1 MARSAVPDVI
11 REKIH
16 ELQSKLERIETQQ
29 RETRAA
35 ALGFISEALE
45 RLGLTLQDLAAGAGA
60 RRRAPRG
67 ARRGRK
73 GKAGRPSTRKKRK
86 AAKLAA
92 KKAGKR
98 GRPAKA
104 TKAGVGAKGK
114 KAGTRGT
121 SKGGKVPAKYRGPNG
136 ETWSGRGKQPRWL
149 AALVADGRTPSE
161 FLI

>member
-45 RLGLTLQDLAAGAGA
+45 RLGLTLQDLAAGV
-60 RRRAPRG
+60 G

-73 GKAGRPSTRKKRK
+73 AKAGRPATRGKQT
-86 AAKLAA
+86 AAK

-98 GRPAKA
+98 GRPAQ
-104 TKAGVGAKGK
+104 GAKQGTKKGTGPKGK
-114 KAGTRGT
+114 TTATRGAA
-121 SKGGKVPAKYRGPNG
+121 KGAKVPAKYRGPSG
-136 ETWSGRGKQPRWL
+136 EAWSGRGKQPRWL
-149 AALVADGRTPSE
+149 AALVAEGRTPSE

>member
-16 ELQSKLERIETQQ
+16 ELQTKLERIETQQ

-45 RLGLTLQDLAAGAGA
+45 RLGLTLQDLAAGAGT
-60 RRRAPRG
+60 RRG

-73 GKAGRPSTRKKRK
+73 GRVGRPSTRGKKQ
-86 AAKLAA
+86 AA

-98 GRPAKA
+98 GRPAKQAAKA
-104 TKAGVGAKGK
+104 TKRGPGAKGK
-114 KAGTRGT
+114 KAGKRGAA
-121 SKGGKVPAKYRGPNG
+121 KGGKVPAKYRGPNG
-136 ETWSGRGKQPRWL
+136 EAWSGRGKQPRWL
-149 AALVADGRTPSE
+149 AALVAEGRSPAE